1 MFTGIVESLGEV
13 VACMESRL
21 VVAATFDQVV
31 LGESIAVD
39 GVCLTVSGSGDGTL
53 EFDLAEETTDRTTL
67 GQVAP
72 GTRVN
77 LERSLRIGDRL
88 GGHIMQGHV
97 DGVAVISGVE
107 QLESS
112 NQVTFEVPPRIQRYL
127 IEKGSVAVDG
137 ISLTVAGV
145 TPRSFWV
152 AVIPETS
159 KRTTLGSKRTGDNVN
174 IEIDQ
179 IAKYIERLM
188 PGKGA

>member
-13 VACMESRL
+13 VACMDSRL

-53 EFDLAEETTDRTTL
+53 EFDLAEETARRTTL

-77 LERSLRIGDRL
+77 LERSLRVGDRL

-145 TPRSFWV
+145 IPRSFWV

>member
-13 VACMESRL
+13 VTCLDSRL
-21 VVAATFDQVV
+21 VVAATFDEVV

-39 GVCLTVSGSGDGTL
+39 GVCLTVSGSRDSAL
-53 EFDLAEETTDRTTL
+53 EFDLAEETARRTTL
-67 GQVAP
+67 GQVSP

-107 QLESS
+107 QLDSS
-112 NQVTFEVPPRIQRYL
+112 KQVTFAVPPEMERYL

-145 TPRSFWV
+145 APGSFWV
-152 AVIPETS
+152 AMIPETS

-179 IAKYIERLM
+179 IAKYIEKLM
-188 PGKGA
+188 PGKGV